1 MVMVMMVR
9 AGEDRHR
16 HHYHGDES
24 SGKNFFMGGIIAML
38 LWAFDSPKA
47 KRTMLGNRKST
58 AQKPERLHDER

>member
-1 MVMVMMVR
+1 VLAKTGTAITTM
-9 AGEDRHR
+9 ATS
-16 HHYHGDES
+16 S